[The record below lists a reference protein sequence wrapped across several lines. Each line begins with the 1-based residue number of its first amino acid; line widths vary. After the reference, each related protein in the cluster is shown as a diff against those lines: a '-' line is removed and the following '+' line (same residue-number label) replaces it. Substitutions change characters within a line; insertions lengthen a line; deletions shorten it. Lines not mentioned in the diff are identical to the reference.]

1 MSNELVTSGTQ
12 EVQISHQLPYDL
24 RPSAD
29 WNLFFGNANDFEQQS
44 ANWRCMIRG
53 CILSGVTASCQ
64 ARFGCEI
71 CRLRVLTGVACC
83 KDSRCPDLRNVA
95 GGVGKGHGSHDSL
108 ENSLGGRKPD

>member
-53 CILSGVTASCQ
+53 CILSGVTAVRLDSD
-64 ARFGCEI
+64 ARSVGCAFLQESRVAKIPGVLI
-71 CRLRVLTGVACC
+71 CETWQ
-83 KDSRCPDLRNVA
+83 
-95 GGVGKGHGSHDSL
+95 GGGRGHGSHDSL